1 MLQNRHRPSF
11 LLAVWRGM
19 RRRCPNCGRAPL
31 LAGYLRQ
38 VDHCAA
44 CGEPFGHIRA
54 DDAPPW
60 LTILVVGHVVVPLA
74 VTVESFVTWPVWVAT
89 AVWALTALALSAVV
103 LPRAKGVFLAAIWS
117 LRAPGS
123 EMGPETNV
131 GAGSKAG

>member
-1 MLQNRHRPSF
+1 MPPRQERPPF

-19 RRRCPNCGRAPL
+19 RGRCPNCGRAPL

-60 LTILVVGHVVVPLA
+60 LTILVVGHIIVPLA
-74 VTVESFVTWPVWVAT
+74 ATVESVATWPVWVAT
-89 AVWALTALALSAVV
+89 TVWASAALVLSAVI

-123 EMGPETNV
+123 ETGSETGS
-131 GAGSKAG
+131 GAG